1 MHLSTIH
8 KSDATLI
15 DFLRMFDVVNL
26 KQLLENRQQTIVYCN
41 GKNKSIDM
49 AREFSKFLSE
59 SGDKD
64 LEDLSRDI
72 RNEVHGEYYLTEII
86 KKGVAYHIGYLPAVI
101 RMRIEDMFRKGKI
114 TIMFCTSTLLE
125 GVNLPADNLFITDFK
140 INRSIMTPVDFRNLI
155 GRVGRIR
162 FNLYGNVFFVT
173 QGDKITEKDYVELLQ
188 APIPDQIYQLNL
200 EKLAYRRLRKIT

>member
-1 MHLSTIH
+1 MHFSTIQ

-15 DFLRMFDVVNL
+15 DFLRMFEAVNI
-26 KQLLENRQQTIVYCN
+26 KCPPENRQQTIVYCN
-41 GKNKSIDM
+41 GKNKAIDM
-49 AREFSKFLSE
+49 AREFSNYLPE
-59 SGDKD
+59 VGDKD

-86 KKGVAYHIGYLPAVI
+86 KKGVAYHIGYLPAAI

-125 GVNLPADNLFITDFK
+125 GVNLPADNLFITDYK

-155 GRVGRIR
+155 GSVGRIR
-162 FNLYGNVFFVT
+162 FNLYGNVFFVA
-173 QGDKITEKDYVELLQ
+173 QGDNITE
-188 APIPDQIYQLNL
+188 NR
-200 EKLAYRRLRKIT
+200 LAQYINRVIDTIIDKIV